1 MKVIILYEVI
11 LCVTFAVAG
20 PSTKSYKDQYC
31 TDPRTMEKHSVYE
44 EWADAYS
51 CTRHRCQ
58 PGGRNLAIYT
68 VGCKLVEAPESAI
81 ECEEVVEDTNMQ
93 FPFCCTRLRCLVV
106 VRGEVWTKVL
116 GQPWETLPAAPWSH
130 MYKMKRPPPAD
141 SLPKGAVQG
150 PVYEIQSDA
159 EDKKE
164 KFRSWK
170 KTTQNPDVHDP
181 APRVAPAP
189 DIVIALATSK
199 ENIRDIDSSR
209 HKKQRKTTAD
219 PSYVDSD
226 NDREHEPLVDDQ
238 IITEKVQP
246 SEEKYYETEKAVM
259 KAQKHQGWTE
269 VPHNQWNDQDP
280 GVDAT
285 EGPPQTEV
293 IEEKADKQTGLQALV
308 DAIGNRMR
316 DIENVVQRMSD
327 KVHQNPAFSEE
338 IRSVD
343 GDQKRRILTDDEEYP
358 SAKKISPEVDHSK
371 RSLLKNKGSKYLHD
385 PDVTSEM
392 PLFVQDSN
400 MNRYFT
406 DASNSIRRISPPKE
420 PPPQTYMAPVDTR
433 RSHFASEEVE
443 KKRKHSHKKKRGKVN
458 YEN

>member
-51 CTRHRCQ
+51 CTRHRC
-58 PGGRNLAIYT
+58 
-68 VGCKLVEAPESAI
+68 KLVEAPESAI
-81 ECEEVVEDTNMQ
+81 ECEEV
-93 FPFCCTRLRCLVV
+93 
-106 VRGEVWTKVL
+106 VWTKVL
-116 GQPWETLPAAPWSH
+116 GQPWETLPAAPWKVQ
-130 MYKMKRPPPAD
+130 YKVQCMKSNPMLKTRRRSLDPGRRPRR
-141 SLPKGAVQG
+141 
-150 PVYEIQSDA
+150 IQTY
-159 EDKKE
+159 
-164 KFRSWK
+164 
-170 KTTQNPDVHDP
+170 TTPRPD
-181 APRVAPAP
+181 
-189 DIVIALATSK
+189 K

-219 PSYVDSD
+219 PSYV
-226 NDREHEPLVDDQ
+226 
-238 IITEKVQP
+238 QP
-246 SEEKYYETEKAVM
+246 SEEKYYETEKA
-259 KAQKHQGWTE
+259 GWTE
-269 VPHNQWNDQDP
+269 
-280 GVDAT
+280 

-406 DASNSIRRISPPKE
+406 DASNSIRRINPPKE

-433 RSHFASEEVE
+433 RSHFASEEKE
-443 KKRKHSHKKKRGKVN
+443 G
-458 YEN
+458 